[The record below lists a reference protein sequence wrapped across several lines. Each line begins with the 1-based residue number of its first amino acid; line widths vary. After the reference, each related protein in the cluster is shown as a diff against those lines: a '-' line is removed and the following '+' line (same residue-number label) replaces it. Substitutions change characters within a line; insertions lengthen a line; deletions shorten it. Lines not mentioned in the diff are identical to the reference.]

1 MSLVRWQSSVEK
13 HAGSLI
19 WALMFLWTGLVG
31 ASLIWNLHQVREF
44 VLELAQNEAN
54 LSFEKDLAYRLWAAK
69 HGGVYVPATPQSPPN
84 PYLAHVPERDIQT
97 PSGRSLTLVNP
108 AYMTRQVHELTAQ
121 LYGSR
126 GHLTSLKP
134 LRPENAPDAWET
146 KALEAF
152 EGGKPEIIDEVSLA
166 GQPHLRLM
174 RPWRTEQV
182 CLKCHASQGYRVGD
196 IRGGISVEVPLQP
209 YLAGIRTQTRNLAL
223 GHGLI
228 WLLGLAGIFG
238 GGRRIQKHLHQR
250 RQAEAQLAESLR
262 QKEEALAELE
272 HLASFPQLNPNP
284 VLEIDAAGGYHLCQS
299 GRRRRPGVTGT

>member
-1 MSLVRWQSSVEK
+1 MSLARWQSSVEK

-19 WALMFLWTGLVG
+19 WALMFLWTVLVG
-31 ASLIWNLHQVREF
+31 ASLMWNLHQVREF

-54 LSFEKDLAYRLWAAK
+54 LSYEKDMAYRLWAAQ

-84 PYLAHVPERDIQT
+84 PYLAHMSERDIQT

-134 LRPENAPDAWET
+134 LRPENAPDVWET

-152 EGGKPEIIDEVSLA
+152 EGGKPEIIEEVSLA

-174 RPWRTEQV
+174 RPWRAEHV
-182 CLKCHASQGYRVGD
+182 CLKCHAAQGCHVGD
-196 IRGGISVEVPLQP
+196 IRGGISVAVPLQP
-209 YLAGIRTQTRNLAL
+209 YLAGIKTQTRNLAL

-238 GGRRIQKHLHQR
+238 GGRRLQKHLHQR
-250 RQAEAQLAESLR
+250 RQAEAELAETLR
-262 QKEEALAELE
+262 QKDEALAQLE
-272 HLASFPQLNPNP
+272 RLASFPKLNPNP
-284 VLEIDAAGGYHLCQS
+284 VS
-299 GRRRRPGVTGT
+299 GN